1 MKEINAST
9 KAEYRMPTDSGR
21 RGRLALA
28 VGSGLLL
35 ALAFPPIPTGI
46 SAFAAL
52 LPLLFL
58 IERLPDWRAVFRWS
72 YLTFFVANV
81 GTIWWVSGW
90 WGEDPWLKAAGVAVN
105 FIHPLLFTLPALTYA
120 FVRRRMGP
128 TFSIVAFPVIWTA
141 WEWVMHL
148 PELSFPWMLL
158 ANTQTYNIESIQ
170 FITVTGTFGIT
181 LWVAGINAIG
191 FHTLRRWLDGDWRPS
206 SPRFLAA
213 IGSLLILIVLPRIGG
228 ALMMDDGTGG
238 TDTIRVAVI
247 QPDIDPYDKWGV
259 GETPMGKLR
268 QLLSVYDSL
277 AAHEPDV
284 AFLPETA
291 IPFLL
296 LQPSSFE
303 EYSWLRRHIDSVGVP
318 LLSGFP
324 HTVFYDDAESAPGG
338 VRTVPDTDI
347 LYLNFNA
354 AILLQPG
361 DSKPQI
367 YHKSRLTPLSERI
380 PYLDALPF
388 LQDALTWGVGISN
401 WGLVEDSTVFS
412 LATRTGTRRMWAM
425 ICYETLYPSFVS
437 GFADRGA
444 EFFGVITNDGW
455 FGRSS
460 GPYQLMR
467 YTVLRAI
474 ENRRAVARCA
484 NNGVSCFIDP
494 YGRVREETELYTR
507 TGIVGDLP
515 LRRDRTFYT
524 RHGDWLPLGLT
535 VVLGFLLLF
544 TVISKR
550 HRKGRRDARRETEPH
565 ALQ

>member
-1 MKEINAST
+1 MGEESSAFMNTIAST
-9 KAEYRMPTDSGR
+9 PRPASGTSPGGG
-21 RGRLALA
+21 RGSRLSLA
-28 VGSGLLL
+28 IGSGVLF
-35 ALAFPPIPTGI
+35 ALAFPPVPTGI
-46 SAFAAL
+46 TAFVAF

-72 YLTFFVANV
+72 YLTFLIANV

-90 WGEDPWLKAAGVAVN
+90 WGDDPWLKAAGVAVN
-105 FIHPLLFTLPALTYA
+105 LIHPLLFTMPALTYA
-120 FVRRRMGP
+120 FVRTRMGP
-128 TFSIVAFPVIWTA
+128 AFSAAAFPVIWTA
-141 WEWVMHL
+141 WEWLMHL

-170 FITVTGTFGIT
+170 FITVTGAFGIT
-181 LWVAGINAIG
+181 VWVASINAIA
-191 FHTLRRWLDGDWRPS
+191 FHALRRWRDGSWSVS
-206 SPRFLAA
+206 SPRFVSAVSA
-213 IGSLLILIVLPRIGG
+213 VAVLIVLPRIGG
-228 ALMMDDGTGG
+228 TVMIDDRDGSGER
-238 TDTIRVAVI
+238 IRVAVI
-247 QPDIDPYDKWGV
+247 QPDVDPYEKWGA
-259 GETPMGKLR
+259 GETPMQKLAG
-268 QLLSVYDSL
+268 LLDIYDSL
-277 AAHEPDV
+277 AAQQPDL
-284 AFLPETA
+284 ALLPETA
-291 IPFLL
+291 VPFLL
-296 LQPSSFE
+296 LQPSFHE
-303 EYSWLRRHIDSVGVP
+303 EYTWLRRHIDSVGVP

-324 HTVFYDDAESAPGG
+324 HTVFYDDAETAPSSA
-338 VRTVPDTDI
+338 RTIPDTDI
-347 LYLNFNA
+347 RYLNFNA
-354 AILLQPG
+354 AVLLQPG
-361 DSKPQI
+361 EPTPQI

-388 LQDALTWGVGISN
+388 LQDVLTWGVGISN
-401 WGLVEDSTVFS
+401 WGLGEDSTVFT
-412 LATRTGTRRMWAM
+412 LETRRGARGMWAM

-467 YTVLRAI
+467 YAVLRAI

-494 YGRVREETELYTR
+494 YGRVTGETELYTR
-507 TGIVGDLP
+507 TGIVGELP

-544 TVISKR
+544 TLISER
-550 HRKGRRDARRETEPH
+550 HRK
-565 ALQ
+565 